1 MINLKVCNFLQV
13 DASLMVT
20 LDQCKVASLSESM
33 QVIKSKAIQTSQFH
47 TQFRNLSCVFC
58 RDHVLQNARHGILGK
73 ERVHPVFYHSTS
85 LQCERNRDINKTLSE
100 KSDVLNE
107 LGNFFVSIVGRTGKI
122 KSGAAIVIIVLTTCE
137 VSVEAKSQEKS
148 PKSTDLNKRMKT
160 LGHICNIHGLH
171 QILTAVDEGEKW
183 ESFRS
188 FGNQIQKSVLGAEN
202 SVQADDNSVINDFS
216 DSSFSFCL
224 ASGPAR

>member
-20 LDQCKVASLSESM
+20 LDQRKVASLSESM

-47 TQFRNLSCVFC
+47 AQFRNLSRVFC
-58 RDHVLQNARHGILGK
+58 RDHILQNARHGILGK
-73 ERVHPVFYHSTS
+73 ERVHPVFYNSTS
-85 LQCERNRDINKTLSE
+85 LQCERNRNINKTLSQ

-137 VSVEAKSQEKS
+137 VSVMRRAKGSHPNQ
-148 PKSTDLNKRMKT
+148 
-160 LGHICNIHGLH
+160 
-171 QILTAVDEGEKW
+171 LT
-183 ESFRS
+183 
-188 FGNQIQKSVLGAEN
+188 
-202 SVQADDNSVINDFS
+202 
-216 DSSFSFCL
+216 
-224 ASGPAR
+224 